1 MLASTQPMFMAWGP
15 DRIWLYNDAFVP
27 ILGHKH
33 PDALGQRAIEEV
45 WREARAVLE
54 PLFDRVFA
62 GEAVHMEDFEVALD
76 RHGQLEEA
84 RFAFS
89 YTPVRSDTGCVVGL
103 FGACIETTQ
112 QALAARRQLEAQ
124 ERQRRLFEQA
134 PGFIIIMRGPDH
146 VVEFVN
152 DAHRAVFGSE
162 DWLGKPVREAFP
174 SIAGQ
179 GFL

>member
-27 ILGHKH
+27 ILGRKH
-33 PDALGQRAIEEV
+33 PEALGQRAIEEV
-45 WREARAVLE
+45 WREARDVLE

-89 YTPVRSDTGCVVGL
+89 YTPVRSDTGSVVGL

-152 DAHRAVFGSE
+152 DAHRTVFDSE
-162 DWLGKPVREAFP
+162 DWLGKSVREAFP